1 MASSGR
7 YSKFPKV
14 DRSIPASA
22 SPKNALAQAIIPS
35 LSPQEIIAL
44 ISSERVRRARAAG
57 AKYDDSEVEGLNV
70 AKMLEWVGDDAER
83 REFAIAFEHKQEKPR
98 VTLLSA
104 LEQ

>member
-14 DRSIPASA
+14 DRSIPAGA
-22 SPKNALAQAIIPS
+22 PAQNTIAQAIIPS
-35 LSPQEIIAL
+35 LSAKEIVAL
-44 ISSERVRRARAAG
+44 ISSERVKRARSAS
-57 AKYDDSEVEGLNV
+57 AKYDDSEIEGLSVANV
-70 AKMLEWVGDDAER
+70 LDWVGEDPER
-83 REFAIAFEHKQEKPR
+83 REFAVAFEKKQPKPR